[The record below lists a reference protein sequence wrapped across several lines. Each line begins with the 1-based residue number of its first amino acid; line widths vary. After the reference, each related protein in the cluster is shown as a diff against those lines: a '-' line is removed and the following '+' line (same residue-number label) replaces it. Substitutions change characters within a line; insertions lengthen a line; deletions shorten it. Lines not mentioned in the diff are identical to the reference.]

1 MNTCGIN
8 KREFG
13 IYKYDE
19 ENDSYSLVYDM
30 FIPLMIYYIQTKE
43 KELNIF
49 KDNIESRLSELEK
62 AINNLSKGEA

>member
-1 MNTCGIN
+1 
-8 KREFG
+8 
-13 IYKYDE
+13 
-19 ENDSYSLVYDM
+19 
-30 FIPLMIYYIQTKE
+30 MIYYIQTKE